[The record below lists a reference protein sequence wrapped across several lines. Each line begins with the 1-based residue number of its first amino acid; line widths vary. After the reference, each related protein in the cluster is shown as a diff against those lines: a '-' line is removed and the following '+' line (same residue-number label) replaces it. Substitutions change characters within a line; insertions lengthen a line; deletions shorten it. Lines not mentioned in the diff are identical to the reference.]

1 MKILIAS
8 SIDADTITKLR
19 EHHDV
24 VCDFHAKTE
33 TLPALLKDREV
44 LIFRSGISIT
54 AAVMAS
60 APHLK
65 LLVRAGSGFDNI
77 DMDYVQ
83 AHNLELFRIPEPG
96 AKAVAEMSFAL
107 MLTLARN
114 ILEADRLTKQGRW
127 AKNELTGYA
136 LTGRTLG
143 IVGAGNIGSRVGELG
158 VAWGMRVIGCVANP
172 SAKALSSLH
181 EKGIRLT
188 TFDEVIETADY
199 VSLHVPLSDS
209 TRNMINADVLERM
222 KPGAFLINLAR
233 GGVVDELALY
243 KALTEG
249 HLRGAGMDVHKAEGE
264 GKISPLAG
272 LSNVILT
279 PHIGAGTFDAQREIG
294 ERIVEI
300 IETFVA
306 EHAKKGHVAEPVV
319 MA

>member
-8 SIDADTITKLR
+8 SIDADTIDQLR

-24 VCDFHAKTE
+24 ICDFHATTE

-54 AAVMAS
+54 SEVMAS
-60 APHLK
+60 APNLR

-83 AHNLELFRIPEPG
+83 THGLELFRIPEPG

-143 IVGAGNIGSRVGELG
+143 IVGAGNIGARVGQLG
-158 VAWGMRVIGCVANP
+158 VAWGMRVIGCVGNP
-172 SAKALSSLH
+172 SPKVASGLR

-188 TFDEVIETADY
+188 DFDEVIEKSDY
-199 VSLHVPLSDS
+199 ISLHVPLSDS
-209 TRNMINADVLERM
+209 TRNMINANVLGRM
-222 KPGAFLINLAR
+222 KPSAFLINLAR

-243 KALTEG
+243 KALSQG

-264 GKISPLAG
+264 GKISPLVG

-279 PHIGAGTFDAQREIG
+279 PHIGAGTFDAQAEIG

-300 IETFVA
+300 IETFGA
-306 EHAKKGHVAEPVV
+306 EQAKAGYAKEPVV

>member
-8 SIDADTITKLR
+8 SIDADTIATLR
-19 EHHDV
+19 KDHDV

-54 AAVMAS
+54 AEVMAS
-60 APHLK
+60 APQLK

-83 AHNLELFRIPEPG
+83 AHNLALFRIPEPG

-172 SAKALSSLH
+172 SAKVLSSLH

-188 TFDEVIETADY
+188 SFDEVIETADY

-209 TRNMINADVLERM
+209 TRNMINADVLGRM

-243 KALTEG
+243 QALTEG
-249 HLRGAGMDVHKAEGE
+249 QLRGAGMDVHKAEGE

-306 EHAKKGHVAEPVV
+306 EQAKKAQAKAPVV